1 MLSNQPM
8 RQPMPFVLSQ
18 NSKRTQKIKKPE
30 KIKETE
36 KMTSTVRTA
45 RTLEEELKN
54 PQSLLAI
61 EIYNAITNRDALLRR
76 LEREDFEYASY
87 LYAAEQAEE
96 AEDERA
102 GQRRKEQ
109 EAMLSQSLYEYYQAQ
124 HEIAEQARMMGVQ
137 PLNHYE
143 QAMTAIADHQYKIML
158 ITAQQEA
165 IKTHTKEAKASYA
178 KAAEQWSAKQQA
190 YVDAYFNTVYRSPV
204 SMGGQAFTMDL
215 NGEYGK
221 RFSATQRQKCELERN
236 EARQRAC
243 ALLPPLQT
251 LERLPEDHLARQQ
264 PQPHRVALARQVYL
278 WEIHE
283 FVPVMREV
291 NTWVSVHSPD
301 EQRVLRETFQG
312 EYGGIHRF
320 VKMLMRQARQ
330 NAAVRRE
337 QLEMLKAHD
346 EMVCFQQIIQQF
358 KERACALEAMKQ
370 QQSQYLRQSL
380 DKAALL
386 SEQRGQP
393 EMANLLLQVLHATQK
408 AVVETEIQRNVA
420 TASYPNSGMRSSF
433 SRGGG

>member
-1 MLSNQPM
+1 MSL
-8 RQPMPFVLSQ
+8 VLSQ
-18 NSKRTQKIKKPE
+18 NSKSTQKIEKPR
-30 KIKETE
+30 KVKETE
-36 KMTSTVRTA
+36 KMTSAVRTA

-61 EIYNAITNRDALLRR
+61 EIYNAIANRDALLRR

-87 LYAAEQAEE
+87 LYATEQAEQE
-96 AEDERA
+96 EDEKAER
-102 GQRRKEQ
+102 RRKEQ

-178 KAAEQWSAKQQA
+178 KAAEQWGAKQHA
-190 YVDAYFNTVYRSPV
+190 YVDAYFNTVYRSSV
-204 SMGGQAFTMDL
+204 SLGRKAFTMDL

-221 RFSATQRQKCELERN
+221 CFSHLQRQECEVERTG
-236 EARQRAC
+236 ARQRAY

-264 PQPHRVALARQVYL
+264 PQPERVALARQVYL

-301 EQRVLRETFQG
+301 EQRALRETFQG

-346 EMVCFQQIIQQF
+346 EMVCFQQIIQQLE
-358 KERACALEAMKQ
+358 ERVLALEAMKQ

-393 EMANLLLQVLHATQK
+393 EMTNLLFQVLHATQEGG
-408 AVVETEIQRNVA
+408 VETETQRNVS
-420 TASYPNSGMRSSF
+420 TASYRSSMSMRSGRSL
-433 SRGGG
+433 GG